1 MAEMHHLMQIDG
13 VDAAAA
19 YTALTTQ
26 DGITGW
32 WTSRAAVSGSE
43 VGDRLS
49 MSFPDAPVTWDMT
62 VATADRPARVEWD
75 CTGGPP
81 GWLGTRVTWAIEPT
95 DTGVVVRLDHT
106 RFAEVDD
113 MFRIVTVG
121 WAQMLRSLRDHL
133 ASGVRK
139 PFFNF

>member
-1 MAEMHHLMQIDG
+1 MADMHHLVRIEG
-13 VDAAAA
+13 VEARAVYAAI
-19 YTALTTQ
+19 TTT

-32 WTSRAAVSGSE
+32 WTSRATGAGAE

-49 MSFPDAPVTWDMT
+49 LRFPDAPVTWDMT
-62 VATADRPARVEWD
+62 VAVADRPERVEWD

-81 GWLGTRVTWAIEPT
+81 GWPGTRVRWGVEP
-95 DTGVVVRLDHT
+95 DGADVVVRFDHT
-106 RFAEVDD
+106 GFATVDD

-121 WAQMLRSLRDHL
+121 WAQMLLSLRDYL

-139 PFFNF
+139 PFFDF

>member
-1 MAEMHHLMQIDG
+1 MADMHHLVQVDG
-13 VDAAAA
+13 VGAPAAFA
-19 YTALTTQ
+19 ALTTI

-32 WTSRAAVSGSE
+32 WTSRATGSGAA

-62 VATADRPARVEWD
+62 VAVADRPVRVEWD

-81 GWLGTRVTWAIEPT
+81 GWPGTRVAWGVEPA
-95 DTGVVVRLDHT
+95 DGGVVVRLDHT
-106 RFAEVDD
+106 GFATVDD

-121 WAQMLRSLRDHL
+121 WAQMLLSLRDYL

-139 PFFNF
+139 PFFDF